1 MSSSGFDRRRFG
13 KRVIASSL
21 AATPLA
27 IGLQRGN
34 ADETKSQA
42 TPEAEIAKSPAGLT
56 LELIRRLYPHDFD
69 ESQLADIRRDIE
81 EDQTRSKIL
90 SSFAL
95 ANADEPAPIF
105 AAWRAEG

>member
-1 MSSSGFDRRRFG
+1 MSSPAFDRRRFG
-13 KRVIASSL
+13 KQVIAASL

-27 IGLQRGN
+27 AGLGTVQ
-34 ADETKSQA
+34 ADDAKSLQE
-42 TPEAEIAKSPAGLT
+42 PEAANAKSPAELT
-56 LELIRRLYPHDFD
+56 LELIRRLYPYDFD

>member
-13 KRVIASSL
+13 KQVVAASL

-34 ADETKSQA
+34 AEDAEPQA
-42 TPEAEIAKSPAGLT
+42 TPDAELANSPAGLT
-56 LELIRRLYPHDFD
+56 LELIRQLYSHDFD
-69 ESQLADIRRDIE
+69 EAQLADIRRDIE
-81 EDQTRSKIL
+81 EDQRRSKLL

-95 ANADEPAPIF
+95 TNADEPAPSF